1 MGFSEILKDLRK
13 SRNLTRQQLADNT
26 GLSVHTIISYEKGRR
41 KPNFK
46 SMAALEKYFQVSGEY
61 LRGEISRE
69 AFLKDHAVIQDK
81 VENLTELFQAFKDE
95 LDCSSQENKLLAV
108 TVLGYIIEML
118 TENLLHSDTFSDL
131 SAEEISAVFSSIFKL
146 NREGRSEL
154 AKRATELTQLVQ
166 YQK

>member
-46 SMAALEKYFQVSGEY
+46 SMAALEKYLQVSGEY
-61 LRGEISRE
+61 LRGEVSRE
-69 AFLKDHAVIQDK
+69 TFLKDHAAIQNK
-81 VENLTELFQAFKDE
+81 MENITELFQAFKNE
-95 LDCSSQENKLLAV
+95 FDCSSQENKLSAI
-108 TVLGYIIEML
+108 TVLGYIIEIL

-131 SAEEISAVFSSIFKL
+131 SADEVNAVFSSIFKL
-146 NREGRSEL
+146 NRKGRSEL
-154 AKRATELTQLVQ
+154 AKRAIELTQLVQ